1 MSSQVDLFHRVS
13 GEVSRRITERYST
26 SFSLAIRLL
35 GTSIRQDIY
44 NIYGFVRVADEIV
57 DSFHNFPKEY
67 LLDRFEEDMYHALAT
82 GISVNPVLNSFQHT
96 VNTYKIDLQLIK
108 DFMASMRLD
117 LSKQTYSDTEYKQY
131 IYGSADVVGLMCL
144 KVFVHGDE
152 EAYQKLKST
161 AMCLGSAFQKVN
173 FLRDMNNDYA
183 DLQRSYFPGF
193 QPQKMTKQD
202 KELIIADVRNDFREA
217 RKGIRQLPDCARLG
231 VLTAYRY
238 YYKLLC
244 RLERVTPEE
253 LTTGRIRVPDIKK
266 LFIIFTSY
274 MIYKFSVNEKTW

>member
-1 MSSQVDLFHRVS
+1 MNSQVDLFHGVS
-13 GEVSRRITERYST
+13 GEISRRITERYST

-35 GTSIRQDIY
+35 GSDIRQDIY

-67 LLDRFEEDMYHALAT
+67 LLDRFEEDMYYALET
-82 GISVNPVLNSFQHT
+82 GISVNPVLNSFQYT
-96 VNTYKIDLQLIK
+96 VNKYKIDLQLIK

-117 LSKQTYSDTEYKQY
+117 LTKQNYSENEYKAY

-144 KVFVHGDE
+144 KVFVQGDE
-152 EAYQKLKST
+152 GAYQKLKST

-193 QPQKMTKQD
+193 QPQSMTRED

-244 RLERVTPEE
+244 RLERVTPEQ
-253 LTTGRIRVPDIKK
+253 LQTGRIRVPDLKK

-274 MIYKFSVNEKTW
+274 MIYKFSVNEKAW